1 MGLFRKESMDQLS
14 LQDEKGE
21 YISTTDSR
29 GWLILIALLI
39 LFVGFWKWAFTGSL
53 PLSVNGLGY
62 SEYKDETA
70 YIFID
75 PDEFI
80 KRDIEVGDEVHL
92 SFPDSKSVR
101 GKVIY
106 ISELPLSGEEIEKEY
121 EYNDWVVQKVMNGQ
135 NYCYVIWINAEEELE
150 ERTIFNAEIIEKNVR
165 PIEYFL

>member
-1 MGLFRKESMDQLS
+1 M
-14 LQDEKGE
+14 
-21 YISTTDSR
+21 
-29 GWLILIALLI
+29 
-39 LFVGFWKWAFTGSL
+39 
-53 PLSVNGLGY
+53 
-62 SEYKDETA
+62 
-70 YIFID
+70 
-75 PDEFI
+75 
-80 KRDIEVGDEVHL
+80 
-92 SFPDSKSVR
+92 R